1 MSDAQTPMERRSGI
15 ALWRQIAQHL
25 RNDIEGGTLTS
36 GTKLPTEPELAKRFG
51 VNRHTVR
58 RAVGVLQDDGLVSV
72 EQGRGTFVR
81 EWANNHSL
89 SNRSKLARA
98 PEQDAADRGETLRLT
113 HVAAD
118 THVASALR
126 LRPGDKVIQLDL
138 VSVIDGKPISLSSHF
153 IPAKRFKGFEKAFRQ
168 THSVED
174 ALKKCGVKGLSHG
187 RTKVS
192 ASLPSA
198 AEAKVLRLPKGQ
210 PLVVAEN
217 VIVDLKGH
225 PVDFTIA
232 RTAGGRSTMVFE
244 A

>member
-1 MSDAQTPMERRSGI
+1 MSESNTLMERRSGV

-25 RNDIEGGTLTS
+25 RNDIEGGTLSS

-58 RAVGVLQDDGLVSV
+58 RAVSVLQDDGLVSV

-81 EWANNHSL
+81 EWADSHSL
-89 SNRSKLARA
+89 ANRGKLMRA
-98 PEQDAADRGETLRLT
+98 PEQDAADHGETLRLS
-113 HVAAD
+113 HIAAD

-126 LRPGDKVIQLDL
+126 LRPGEEVIQLDL
-138 VSVIDGKPISLSSHF
+138 VSVVDNRPVSLSSHY
-153 IPAKRFKGFEKAFRQ
+153 IPAKRFKGFEKAFKR
-168 THSVED
+168 THSVEE

-198 AEAKVLRLPKGQ
+198 AEAKILRLPKGQ

-217 VIVDLKGH
+217 VVVDLKGI
-225 PVDFTIA
+225 PVDFTVA
-232 RTAGGRSTMVFE
+232 RTAGGRTTMVFE

>member
-1 MSDAQTPMERRSGI
+1 MSEANTPIERRSGI
-15 ALWRQIAQHL
+15 SLWRQIAQHL
-25 RNDIEGGTLTS
+25 RNDIES
-36 GTKLPTEPELAKRFG
+36 GALSSGVKLPTEPELAKRFG

-58 RAVGVLQDDGLVSV
+58 RAVSVLQDGGLVSV

-81 EWANNHSL
+81 EWADGHTL
-89 SNRSKLARA
+89 TNRSKLFKA
-98 PEQDAADRGETLRLT
+98 PEQDAADSGETLALSHIPAEPR
-113 HVAAD
+113 VAA
-118 THVASALR
+118 ALR
-126 LRPGDKVIQLDL
+126 LRPGDEVIQLDL
-138 VSVIDGKPISLSSHF
+138 VSVIDHRPVSLASHY
-153 IPAKRFKGFEKAFRQ
+153 IPAKRFKGFEKAFKR
-168 THSVED
+168 THSVEE

-192 ASLPSA
+192 ASLPNP

-217 VIVDLKGH
+217 VTVDLKGN

-232 RTAGGRSTMVFE
+232 RSAGGRTTLVFE